1 MQLVADWHTHTRYSR
16 HGHGRGTIA
25 QNAQAA
31 LERGLR
37 QLAITDH
44 GPAQMSYGLRLSD
57 LPAMRR
63 EVDAWNDA
71 HGDQLQLLLGVEANF
86 ISLEGEIDLPDAAR
100 PYLDLVVAGYHKL
113 VAARAGSR
121 SLFARQCAAR
131 GLLRRDDPAMAR
143 RATEMVVRA
152 LRRGGIDILA
162 HPCHDLALEMDAV
175 AEAAA
180 QSGTLLE
187 INTSHG
193 KLDAQA
199 LARARALG
207 ARFCIDSDAHRPQ
220 RVGDLDAGIALARQA
235 GLTDAD
241 VANTALF

>member
-1 MQLVADWHTHTRYSR
+1 MRLIADWHTHSRYSR
-16 HGHGRGTIA
+16 HGHGKGTIA

-31 LERGLR
+31 LDRGLR

-44 GPAQMSYGLRLSD
+44 GPAQMSYGLRLAD

-71 HGDQLQLLLGVEANF
+71 HGDQLEVLLGVEANF
-86 ISLEGEIDLPDAAR
+86 ISLDGEIDVPEAAR

-113 VAARAGSR
+113 VLARPGGRA
-121 SLFARQCAAR
+121 LFARQCVAR

-143 RATEMVVRA
+143 RATAMVVRA
-152 LRRGGIDILA
+152 LERGGIDILS
-162 HPCHDLALEMDAV
+162 HPGHDLTLEMDQV
-175 AEAAA
+175 ARAAA
-180 QSGTLLE
+180 QSGALLE

-193 KLDAQA
+193 KLDAGQ
-199 LARARALG
+199 LARAKALG
-207 ARFCIDSDAHRPQ
+207 ARFCIDSDAHSPE
-220 RVGDLDAGIALARQA
+220 RVGDLAAGIALARRA